1 MVSRAPL
8 WLLPQWCN
16 TGGMRRRSLLK
27 VGLAG
32 GVVLALAGTGLA
44 LVQPARRDGKFTE
57 TARALFTALAP
68 AVLAGLLPTEA
79 GARQQAIAE
88 LLPRIEVAI
97 NGMPPAMQAEVDEL
111 LTIAGSSVG
120 RLALVGLG
128 SSWGAAGSG
137 EVQSALR
144 GMRDSSLALR
154 QQAYHALRDL
164 TNGGYFADEAAW
176 VGLGYPGQRPV

>member
-1 MVSRAPL
+1 
-8 WLLPQWCN
+8 
-16 TGGMRRRSLLK
+16 MRRRSLLK

>member
-1 MVSRAPL
+1 
-8 WLLPQWCN
+8 
-16 TGGMRRRSLLK
+16 MRRRSLLK

-32 GVVLALAGTGLA
+32 GVVLALAGAGLA

-57 TARALFTALAP
+57 VGRALFAGLAP
-68 AVLAGLLPTEA
+68 AVLAGLLPAETR
-79 GARQQAIAE
+79 ARQQAIAA

-111 LTIAGSSVG
+111 LTIACSSVG
-120 RLALVGLG
+120 RVALVGLG
-128 SSWGAAGSG
+128 SPWATASA
-137 EVQSALR
+137 EQIQSALR

-164 TNGGYFADEAAW
+164 TNGGYFADESAW
-176 VGLGYPGQRPV
+176 AVMGYAGQRPV